1 MNQELL
7 IQAQLIKNQTDQL
20 EEHLSLIDKQLIDLT
35 ALKEAITQLN
45 KDKKEIISSLGN
57 GVHLKSTISDKE
69 LFVEVG
75 QGVIVKKKP
84 EETIAIISEQLKLLA
99 ESKLNVQSQLDACQK
114 ALESLISKIE
124 R

>member
-7 IQAQLIKNQTDQL
+7 IQAQLIKNQSDQL
-20 EEHLSLIDKQLIDLT
+20 EEHLSLIDKQLVDLT
-35 ALKEAITQLN
+35 SLKEAITQLN

-57 GVHLKSTISDKE
+57 GVHLKSTISDNE

-75 QGVIVKKKP
+75 QGIIVKKKP
-84 EETIAIISEQLKLLA
+84 AETISIISDQLKLLA
-99 ESKLNVQSQLDACQK
+99 ESKLNVQSQLDACQQ

-124 R
+124 Q